1 MWTAGI
7 AFWLHTLREMGSDW
21 LCGKVRQVSF
31 GVQNKAKV
39 A

>member
-1 MWTAGI
+1 LT
-7 AFWLHTLREMGSDW
+7 FWLRVVAESASGW